1 MEDTKL
7 VQRLKAG
14 DRSAFDALYV
24 TYQNT
29 LLRMAYLV
37 CGSMADAE
45 DVVQETFV
53 KCYLHIGELKCDEG
67 FRAWLFRIL
76 YRTAYRW
83 AKKSRR
89 EISDEDVYVKADVS
103 CKDAASD
110 TALDREMQETVRR
123 AVHSLGFKHRMV
135 VVLYY
140 YNDMPVKEIAR
151 VLGTTEG
158 TVKSRLFGARK
169 KLSESLKRLEEGG
182 VTYENTKK
190 TCF

>member
-1 MEDTKL
+1 MEEAKL

-14 DRSAFDALYV
+14 DRSAFDALYE
-24 TYQNT
+24 TYQNM

-53 KCYLHIGELKCDEG
+53 KCYLHIGELKKDEG
-67 FRAWLFRIL
+67 FQAWLFQIL
-76 YRTAYRW
+76 YRTAYRQ
-83 AKKSRR
+83 AKRSRR
-89 EISDEDVYVKADVS
+89 EIPDEDVYVRADVS
-103 CKDAASD
+103 CGDAASD
-110 TALDREMQETVRR
+110 MALGLEMQAAVRG

-140 YNDMPVKEIAR
+140 YNNMPVKEIAR

-169 KLSESLKRLEEGG
+169 KLGESLKRLEEGG
-182 VTYENTKK
+182 VTYEKTRR